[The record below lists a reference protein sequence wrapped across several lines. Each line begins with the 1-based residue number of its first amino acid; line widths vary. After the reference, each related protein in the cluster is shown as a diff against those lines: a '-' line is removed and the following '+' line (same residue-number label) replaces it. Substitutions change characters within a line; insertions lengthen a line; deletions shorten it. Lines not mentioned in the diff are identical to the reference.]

1 MGLKEELIL
10 TCHPDSVELVAEL
23 DERGVEDVPAFV
35 AALRERISEH
45 QYQIMTDPTIL
56 YPEDLAVL
64 TTLVSRDPIPPAAKD
79 ALLTL
84 GFAPVAGDGP
94 AERERSLFARFSRG
108 KKRTQLDKWQC
119 GYVRSKDLSPR
130 LGAWESALFEEMPRT
145 PLHQCHEDATRV
157 FLDNARTSFRLLVA
171 PGFAGLEELEAAL
184 MKERAG
190 GKGRWVLHPAAVR
203 ALAAFVAACIQR
215 EASATRWT
223 KDGAQGSALLI
234 QAPGGAIVESDPELR
249 VVRFVREGRSAL
261 LSDYARKVVEQSLTA
276 GAQS

>member
-23 DERGVEDVPAFV
+23 DERGVEDASSFV
-35 AALRERISEH
+35 AALRERLAEH

-56 YPEDLAVL
+56 YPEDLSVL
-64 TTLVSRDPIPPAAKD
+64 TTLVSRDPIPAAAKD
-79 ALLTL
+79 ALLSL
-84 GFAPVAGDGP
+84 GFVPVAGDAP
-94 AERERSLFARFSRG
+94 AEGERSLFSRFSRG

-119 GYVRSKDLSPR
+119 TYQRARDIGPR

-145 PLHQCHEDATRV
+145 PLHRCYEEAARV
-157 FLDNARTSFRLLVA
+157 LIDNARTSFRLLLDPSFQA
-171 PGFAGLEELEAAL
+171 LEELEDAL
-184 MKERAG
+184 LKERAG

-203 ALAAFVAACIQR
+203 ALAAFTAACIR
-215 EASATRWT
+215 KEATATRWT
-223 KDGAQGSALLI
+223 GEGEQGSTLHI

-249 VVRFVREGRSAL
+249 VVRFVREGRGAL
-261 LSDYARKVVEQSLTA
+261 LSEYARKVVEQSLTA